1 MRSLFGILDHIIQQ
15 YQPNPEQATP
25 TLNDINA
32 IVRVAEKMDMEIDSD
47 QAISIQQTGLDWL
60 KHHAQG
66 ANWDQCREKAQLTL
80 DD

>member
-1 MRSLFGILDHIIQQ
+1 MRSLFGILDQIT
-15 YQPNPEQATP
+15 QPFQSNPDQVRS

-47 QAISIQQTGLDWL
+47 QAISIQQAGLDWL
-60 KHHAQG
+60 KHYEQG
-66 ANWDQCREKAQLTL
+66 ANWDQCRDKAQLTL